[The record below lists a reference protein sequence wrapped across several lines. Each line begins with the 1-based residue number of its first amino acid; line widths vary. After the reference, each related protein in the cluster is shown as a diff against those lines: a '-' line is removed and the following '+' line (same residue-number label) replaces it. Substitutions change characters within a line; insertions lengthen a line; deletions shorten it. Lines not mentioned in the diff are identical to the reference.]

1 MAAFTEENV
10 EAILSAC
17 ETNTAALAESLSQ
30 CFDQKYR
37 MEVGESG
44 IWSSAESPAAWS
56 GPGLFVLLQVGEQA
70 LAVLVPESLPLA
82 DWYRHPNDSQKSRL
96 ETLAMEW
103 SMNLLPADFETER
116 FRSLVVDDLG
126 AALGTMS
133 PAEWAATCELDIY
146 ADGDAAA
153 SPQAKLLVVWPLEQP
168 KFDDRRAPEP
178 APAPAA
184 PTKALEPPRAARH
197 DPFGRLRQL
206 PVTVSVRL
214 AEKKIPMSQ
223 LLGITPGMLI
233 TFNKS
238 CEDLLDLYVNNS
250 RYCRG
255 EAVKIGE
262 NFGLKINQVGVKEE
276 TPQKIIDA

>member
-1 MAAFTEENV
+1 MAAFTEEGV
-10 EAILSAC
+10 EAILTTCGDNA
-17 ETNTAALAESLSQ
+17 AALAESLSQ

-37 MEVGESG
+37 IEVGESG
-44 IWSSAESPAAWS
+44 IWSPRESPAAWS
-56 GPGLFVLLQVGEQA
+56 GPGVLVLLQVGEQA
-70 LAVLVPESLPLA
+70 FSVLVPKTLPLP

-103 SMNLLPADFETER
+103 SMNLLPADFETEK
-116 FRSLVVDDLG
+116 FRTQAFDDL
-126 AALGTMS
+126 AAAVETMS
-133 PAEWAATCELDIY
+133 PAEWAATCELCVFPEGES
-146 ADGDAAA
+146 GDR
-153 SPQAKLLVVWPLEQP
+153 PQAKLLAVWPLDQP
-168 KFDDRRAPEP
+168 KFEEQRAPEP
-178 APAPAA
+178 ASAASVKPTQAP
-184 PTKALEPPRAARH
+184 PPVVNQ
-197 DPFGRLRQL
+197 DPFSRLRQL

-262 NFGLKINQVGVKEE
+262 NFGLKINQVGIKEE
-276 TPQKIIDA
+276 IPKKIIDA